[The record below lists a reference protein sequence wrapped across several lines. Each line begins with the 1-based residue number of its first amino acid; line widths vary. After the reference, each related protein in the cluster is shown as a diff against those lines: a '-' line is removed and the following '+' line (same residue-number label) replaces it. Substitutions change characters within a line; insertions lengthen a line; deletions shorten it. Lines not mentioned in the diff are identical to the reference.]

1 MHPFLF
7 WKDTFNRFLKGVAD
21 DFKDFE
27 DPKFYLVYG
36 TVILLIVFIR
46 KCFPE
51 YTGKDEYN
59 EASDYIRKQFV
70 AQNKNKKKEIYTHLT
85 CATDTQNIQ
94 VVFDAVTDVII
105 QGNMKSL
112 GLAWR
117 RSPMLLQV
125 INSYNTTT
133 YIQKERERENIIH
146 RILQLYHYIFS
157 AVFLYIIKQSIYFI
171 KLNKNEVWKFSSSLF
186 CLYNCF
192 QMVQIWYTR

>member
-7 WKDTFNRFLKGVAD
+7 WKDTFNRFIKGVAN

-36 TVILLIVFIR
+36 TVIFLIVFIR

-70 AQNKNKKKEIYTHLT
+70 AQSKNKKKEIYTHLT

-117 RSPMLLQV
+117 RSPMLQ
-125 INSYNTTT
+125 
-133 YIQKERERENIIH
+133 
-146 RILQLYHYIFS
+146 
-157 AVFLYIIKQSIYFI
+157 
-171 KLNKNEVWKFSSSLF
+171 
-186 CLYNCF
+186 
-192 QMVQIWYTR
+192 

>member
-1 MHPFLF
+1 
-7 WKDTFNRFLKGVAD
+7 
-21 DFKDFE
+21 
-27 DPKFYLVYG
+27 VYG

-112 GLAWR
+112 GLA
-117 RSPMLLQV
+117 
-125 INSYNTTT
+125 
-133 YIQKERERENIIH
+133 
-146 RILQLYHYIFS
+146 
-157 AVFLYIIKQSIYFI
+157 
-171 KLNKNEVWKFSSSLF
+171 
-186 CLYNCF
+186 
-192 QMVQIWYTR
+192 